1 MDLTAFEHIVS
12 EGYLDDLGA
21 LSLGELRSRRAE
33 CQGVEDALSYLRR
46 LVQGRLDIVHA
57 ELDRRAS
64 GAPSD
69 LASLVAALP
78 AILSSHVAGSTGN
91 RLAYAEVPADDPTL
105 TSELDQCCP
114 LDRLR
119 ELPQL
124 TLEVLQT
131 MAGELTALERVVSD
145 RRRQSF
151 DRLDVLSGEL
161 ARRYRTGEASV
172 DALLG

>member
-1 MDLTAFEHIVS
+1 MYERIVS
-12 EGYLDDLGA
+12 EGYLDDLGV
-21 LSLGELRSRRAE
+21 LSLDDLRRRRGE
-33 CQGVEDALSYLRR
+33 CQGVEDSLSYLRR

-78 AILSSHVAGSTGN
+78 TILSSHVAGGSGS
-91 RLAYAEVPADDPTL
+91 RLAFAEMPADDPTL
-105 TSELDQCCP
+105 TAELDQCCP
-114 LDRLR
+114 LERLGQLP
-119 ELPQL
+119 ELDPSVLQVVADGL
-124 TLEVLQT
+124 TL
-131 MAGELTALERVVSD
+131 LERVVSD

-161 ARRYRTGEASV
+161 ARRYRTGEASF